1 MNKEKFY
8 KKWQFWLNAV
18 GIICIL
24 FVIIFFEQNNGN
36 KNSNS
41 SHVRNSKIQKKKDN
55 KVESKKKHPKIKKKK
70 KVEKSTPEQEAEKI
84 ENKFV
89 ASDYDSPITYEN
101 LARTPKEY
109 TGKKVKFAGE
119 VVQVI
124 EDDKMTELR
133 VAVNNDHDTIV
144 YCIVP
149 TSILHD
155 THILEDDSVIIYGI
169 SAGLKSYESTMGGQ
183 ITIPSLVINHVDDNG
198 KSTY

>member
-1 MNKEKFY
+1 M
-8 KKWQFWLNAV
+8 NAV